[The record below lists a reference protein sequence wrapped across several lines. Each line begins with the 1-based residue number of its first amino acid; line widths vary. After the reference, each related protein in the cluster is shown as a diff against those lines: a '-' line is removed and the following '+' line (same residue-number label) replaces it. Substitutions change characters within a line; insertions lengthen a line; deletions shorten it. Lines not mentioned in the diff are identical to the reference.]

1 MASFEKRKIL
11 VSNRSMEE
19 TDMNYPEIRKE
30 ILTTLKKHKV
40 SLIQTR
46 GVFDWILEDIESMS
60 LENLL

>member
-1 MASFEKRKIL
+1 MAKLEKRKIL

-19 TDMNYPEIRKE
+19 TDMEYPEIRKE
-30 ILTTLKKHKV
+30 ILATLKKYKV

>member
-1 MASFEKRKIL
+1 
-11 VSNRSMEE
+11 MEE
-19 TDMNYPEIRKE
+19 TDMEYPEIRKE
-30 ILTTLKKHKV
+30 ILATLKKYKV

>member
-1 MASFEKRKIL
+1 MANFEKRKIL

-19 TDMNYPEIRKE
+19 TRMNYPEIRKE
-30 ILTTLKKHKV
+30 ILATLKKHKV